1 MNKINYPIVWRD
13 EEKYDN
19 YHGIN
24 IPNPY
29 HWLENSDSD
38 ETKSFVKSQNTL
50 SESFI
55 KNGRVR
61 NLYKE
66 RLTELWNYPKYGCP
80 FKRGERYFYFHNTG
94 LQNHRVLYMQNSLD
108 SEPEIFLD
116 PNTFCVNGSI
126 SIQQVSFSK
135 DGNTCA
141 YGVSSKG
148 SDWTTIKFI
157 DVATKGHMTDT
168 LVNVKFSC
176 LCWTH
181 DNKGVFYNKYNK
193 DESSKQD
200 GTETDANLNQK
211 LFYHVLGTEQSEDI
225 LIAEFPENPKWMCN
239 AEISDDGQYIFLTI
253 SESCDPV
260 NKLYFFDLK
269 TINYEIK
276 GLLEFQKIIDNFE
289 ASYDYI
295 TNNESLVTL
304 RTNLNAPRYKLITLD
319 LNNFSMDKWTVLVEE
334 DEHVLEWAACVNLN
348 FLVICYLQHV
358 KHRLYLHHLNTGE
371 RFYELPLDVGSIIGF
386 SGKKHQTEIFY
397 LLTSFLI
404 PERIYYCD
412 FSGSKYTPKVF
423 REANLKGFDSSLF
436 ETRQVFYSS
445 KDGTS
450 VPMFLI
456 YKKGLELNGNT
467 PCYLYGYGG
476 FNISVTPSFNVSRL
490 VFIQNMGGMCAVAN
504 IRGGGEYGEKWH
516 KDGCLSKKQNV
527 FDDFISAAEY
537 LIENKYTKPNRLAI
551 SGGSNG
557 GLLVT
562 VCMNQRPDLFKCVVA
577 NVSVT
582 DMLNFHKYTIGHAW
596 TSEYGCSD
604 NKEDFEFLIKYSPL
618 HNVCKQSSYQYPA
631 LLLLTADHDDR
642 VVPLHSY
649 KLIAELQH
657 KLTGNEHQENPLLI
671 RVDTESGHGAGKPTS
686 KSIEELSDVF
696 FFIASMVGTDWSE

>member
-358 KHRLYLHHLNTGE
+358 K
-371 RFYELPLDVGSIIGF
+371 
-386 SGKKHQTEIFY
+386 
-397 LLTSFLI
+397 
-404 PERIYYCD
+404 
-412 FSGSKYTPKVF
+412 VF